1 MNQLANLLLYVD
13 LFNSRLSRSSMKY
26 FYLLLIIGML
36 FSSCQSNSKKQEIDS
51 DGDGVY
57 NNYDEC
63 PETLGLEEFN
73 GCPDT
78 DEDGVG
84 DNEDECPET
93 LGLEE
98 FNGCPNAQMKP
109 IIASDCF
116 KALSLTKKEIN
127 DIIKLY
133 KIEPKSEINY
143 KLCEL
148 ISEYINNIRQ
158 IDQEFISKIGE
169 ISKKQSALNEELN
182 QGEIYQVTNLSGG
195 ALKKQTII
203 VKKQGVFYILD
214 VLGSKECHKA
224 ATIEFNENYSG
235 YQDVWVKTSPNSNKR
250 DGFKMKILAKNSDM
264 SVLEDM

>member
-1 MNQLANLLLYVD
+1 
-13 LFNSRLSRSSMKY
+13 MKY

-116 KALSLTKKEIN
+116 KALLLTKKEIN

-133 KIEPKSEINY
+133 KIEPKSEINF

-158 IDQEFISKIGE
+158 IDQEFSSKIGE
-169 ISKKQSALNEELN
+169 ISKKQSTLLNEELN